1 MAGSDSEQWTW
12 AQCEYCL
19 KWRRLADET
28 YIDDTQEFGCPMIG
42 VKCEDSQEEWSEED
56 EDEDAMDADGG
67 DTGLST
73 QEKEFAKWKT
83 MYADNTRESP
93 PTTTTTTTTT
103 KKRGRTQASGAMPT
117 ALLATPV
124 HR

>member
-93 PTTTTTTTTT
+93 PPHHHHHHHHHQ
-103 KKRGRTQASGAMPT
+103 KKRPHPSLGSYADRTVSHSCA
-117 ALLATPV
+117 
-124 HR
+124 